1 VCESEWVTIS
11 VLLHSVIKCHSRT
24 RLAGVVYV
32 CGVWGMESERKGWV
46 CVCVGGDQNEL
57 VMSKQEV
64 QYVQKNS
71 VGYVG
76 YVGYVVWCVLCVVQC
91 SVM

>member
-1 VCESEWVTIS
+1 MCV
-11 VLLHSVIKCHSRT
+11 
-24 RLAGVVYV
+24 V
-32 CGVWGMESERKGWV
+32 CGVWKVKERDG
-46 CVCVGGDQNEL
+46 CVCVWGDQNEL

-76 YVGYVVWCVLCVVQC
+76 YVVWCVLCVVQC